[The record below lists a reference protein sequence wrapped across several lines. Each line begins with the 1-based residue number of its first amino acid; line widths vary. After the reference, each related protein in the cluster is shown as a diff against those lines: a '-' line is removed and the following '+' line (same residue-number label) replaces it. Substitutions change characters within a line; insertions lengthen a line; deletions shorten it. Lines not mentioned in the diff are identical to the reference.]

1 MDVRE
6 LILRKM
12 EENGEV
18 RSSEIVEET
27 GYSRAYIN
35 RFFRDL
41 REEGVLTLIGKANRA
56 RYIPAQEKLIAMER
70 ASIKSVRRIL
80 KNTGIEEDKVFS
92 EIRRKTGIIK
102 GLADNVSRILEYG
115 FTKMLNNAIEHS
127 GSERIKIEM
136 HRKSLNVTF
145 EVRDWGVG
153 IYNHIR
159 EKKRLSS
166 EMDAIQNLLKGKQT
180 TDPDFH
186 SGEGI
191 FFTSKAADLLT
202 IRGSVKKL
210 VYDNLAEDIYIRDL
224 SRSEGTRV
232 HFSIALDSRRLLE
245 EIFNRYK
252 DDSYHFD
259 RTEVRVDIYEEGT
272 DYISRS
278 QARRLVSG
286 LEKFKKVTLNFSGVE
301 TIGQGFADEVFRVW
315 HSRHPGVELIVENAK
330 ENVSFM
336 IERARGGS

>member
-56 RYIPAQEKLIAMER
+56 RYIPASEKLITMER

-102 GLADNVSRILEYG
+102 GLDDNVSRILEYG
-115 FTKMLNNAIEHS
+115 FTEMLNNAIEHS

-136 HRKSLNVTF
+136 HRKSRNVTF
-145 EVRDWGVG
+145 EVRDW
-153 IYNHIR
+153 
-159 EKKRLSS
+159 E
-166 EMDAIQNLLKGKQT
+166 
-180 TDPDFH
+180 
-186 SGEGI
+186 
-191 FFTSKAADLLT
+191 
-202 IRGSVKKL
+202 
-210 VYDNLAEDIYIRDL
+210 
-224 SRSEGTRV
+224 
-232 HFSIALDSRRLLE
+232 
-245 EIFNRYK
+245 
-252 DDSYHFD
+252 
-259 RTEVRVDIYEEGT
+259 
-272 DYISRS
+272 
-278 QARRLVSG
+278 
-286 LEKFKKVTLNFSGVE
+286 
-301 TIGQGFADEVFRVW
+301 
-315 HSRHPGVELIVENAK
+315 
-330 ENVSFM
+330 
-336 IERARGGS
+336 